1 MRKKYDEPHYP
12 PDEPCPD
19 SEEDVTA
26 GIRELLESELF
37 AVLSTQH
44 AGQPYAS
51 LISFAATRDLK
62 QIVFSTTRETRKYSL
77 LEKSPQVALLVDN
90 RSQKP
95 PLINYIQAVTITG
108 QATILPEKGKWIPLI
123 LDKHPY
129 LQEFIENPSTA
140 LIVVD
145 VYRYFYVRRFQ
156 EVSQWIPHP

>member
-1 MRKKYDEPHYP
+1 MRKKYDEPICP

-19 SEEDVTA
+19 NEEDLEA

-44 AGQPYAS
+44 AGLPYAS
-51 LISFAATRDLK
+51 LISFAATSNLK
-62 QIVFSTTRETRKYSL
+62 QIIFSTTRETRKYSL

-90 RSQKP
+90 RSQNP

-108 QATILPEKGKWIPLI
+108 KATILSQKGKWTTL
-123 LDKHPY
+123 LLEKHPY
-129 LQEFIENPSTA
+129 LREFIENPSTA

-145 VYRYFYVRRFQ
+145 VYRYFFVRRFQ
-156 EVSQWIPHP
+156 EVSEWIPHP